1 MLTKLNIL
9 KTNKNHLFIHG
20 RSWWL
25 AVEELAELLLV
36 LRPGEV
42 RNYLQLALRLETV
55 VLLSL
60 LLTLLLTE
68 VLELIF
74 TVALEPHPVVAH
86 LAIYT
91 LSPTTAISGNITIT
105 ISRDAF
111 CPRKKVLKQQSNK
124 NTTLQGNTL
133 TCHNGSCY
141 NPTTPTV
148 QLTCHSSSCYNP
160 TTPAVQLKLL
170 QQVLFVITRST
181 PL

>member
-60 LLTLLLTE
+60 LLRLLVILTLLLTE

-86 LAIYT
+86 LAIYK
-91 LSPTTAISGNITIT
+91 LSPTTAISGNIYYKLNDSYYYYHTIN
-105 ISRDAF
+105 RDAF
-111 CPRKKVLKQQSNK
+111 CPRKKVLKQQEYPHLGAGQSPIVN
-124 NTTLQGNTL
+124 NNI
-133 TCHNGSCY
+133 CFWIIE
-141 NPTTPTV
+141 V
-148 QLTCHSSSCYNP
+148 
-160 TTPAVQLKLL
+160 
-170 QQVLFVITRST
+170 
-181 PL
+181 